1 MNYTVLL
8 FFLFCNSFF
17 GTFMIP
23 GAVTTPCLILCAFY
37 GAKNKTMY
45 KNSFV
50 LMGVGLVCMLMSCWI
65 YRGQTPIDTVRAMP
79 AYFGILFYF
88 FLKRQNVGLHSAEK
102 ILVFL
107 IWTFDIMYIAQYY
120 LIGYGINFMNIDEW
134 MFSDEEGGNRLRAM
148 SSGLYS
154 LGIFYGLTNYYIT
167 RDRKYLPF
175 IVLGVFIMFLAG
187 YRQLFASLGLAV
199 LFMLYRFKRLFSART
214 LVLAV
219 LLVVLFNIML
229 YIPDVQ
235 DKIAGMY
242 ARSDAGNTLDN
253 EDYIRVVQFEYFENS
268 FFHDIWERIFGAGI
282 PLGSSVYGKFWAPIN
297 ASGIQFVDWGLIG
310 ASWML
315 GTITVLG
322 MIHYSCKAIS
332 VKVPSR
338 YMYVC
343 LWFIFLLSSAITNW
357 EFCRNGNFLVQA
369 LALYIVELASLE
381 YEKSRFFK

>member
-1 MNYTVLL
+1 
-8 FFLFCNSFF
+8 
-17 GTFMIP
+17 
-23 GAVTTPCLILCAFY
+23 
-37 GAKNKTMY
+37 
-45 KNSFV
+45 
-50 LMGVGLVCMLMSCWI
+50 
-65 YRGQTPIDTVRAMP
+65 
-79 AYFGILFYF
+79 
-88 FLKRQNVGLHSAEK
+88 
-102 ILVFL
+102 
-107 IWTFDIMYIAQYY
+107 
-120 LIGYGINFMNIDEW
+120 
-134 MFSDEEGGNRLRAM
+134 
-148 SSGLYS
+148 
-154 LGIFYGLTNYYIT
+154 
-167 RDRKYLPF
+167 
-175 IVLGVFIMFLAG
+175 
-187 YRQLFASLGLAV
+187 
-199 LFMLYRFKRLFSART
+199 
-214 LVLAV
+214 
-219 LLVVLFNIML
+219 ML

-357 EFCRNGNFLVQA
+357 EFCRNGNFLQA

-381 YEKSRFFK
+381 YEKSRFFPE